1 MAHEYTED
9 YHIIKDDRGYVLG
22 LFGFGDS
29 DPVLFNANPLGKS
42 LSASSGLIAVP
53 VKIVE
58 IQDGESSE

>member
-1 MAHEYTED
+1 MSEYAGD

-42 LSASSGLIAVP
+42 MSAKSGLIAVP

-58 IQDGESSE
+58 IECGE